1 VFTRRDVPY
10 ALIALALTGLAISL
24 YLVTTH
30 YGDRPI
36 ACAGVGDCEAVNSSA
51 YASIGGVPVSLL
63 GVGLYASLAG
73 LAAYWALDPSDDRR
87 MVAYWGLALSGA
99 GYAAYLTYVELEIL
113 HAICVWC
120 VASAT
125 LLVTSLVLATSM
137 LFVMPETSG
146 STTIRRVRG
155 KPVKHER
162 ALRAPE

>member
-1 VFTRRDVPY
+1 VANRQVSFRRLPY
-10 ALIALALTGLAISL
+10 VLVALALGGLAISL

-63 GVGLYASLAG
+63 GVGLYASLASM
-73 LAAYWALDPSDDRR
+73 AFYWALYPSDDRR

-99 GYAAYLTYVELEIL
+99 GYAAYLTYVELEVL

-125 LLVTSLVLATSM
+125 ILGTSLVLASAALVLT
-137 LFVMPETSG
+137 PETAVA
-146 STTIRRVRG
+146 TTRRPPRVTSKAR
-155 KPVKHER
+155 
-162 ALRAPE
+162 